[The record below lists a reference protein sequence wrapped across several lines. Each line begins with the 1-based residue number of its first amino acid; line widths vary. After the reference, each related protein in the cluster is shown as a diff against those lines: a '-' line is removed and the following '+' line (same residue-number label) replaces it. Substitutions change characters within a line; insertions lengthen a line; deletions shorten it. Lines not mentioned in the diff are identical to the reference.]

1 MDHMEIIKKTFKTI
15 CHHLVQAGV
24 PLQVRLCQGPAKA
37 GPHCSHLQ
45 SELIPGSGS
54 AVQLPSGA
62 GSRFIKTRF
71 AKLKLLIVH
80 NLI

>member
-1 MDHMEIIKKTFKTI
+1 M
-15 CHHLVQAGV
+15 
-24 PLQVRLCQGPAKA
+24 QVRLCQGPAKA

-45 SELIPGSGS
+45 SQLILGARG

-71 AKLKLLIVH
+71 AKLQLLIVH